1 MIIDYN
7 TVTVVDHNH
16 CAFAVAALVIK
27 RDGGFWFI
35 FKPRQHV
42 ITFVDGKHAGGNYGV
57 RMLMHNDNLDGD
69 CLIFDTL
76 TDDTLRQVAE
86 WMSSR
91 LQNEPS
97 EYDERKALEFL
108 QASLIVMRQQFDG
121 P

>member
-16 CAFAVAALVIK
+16 CAFAVAALAIK

-42 ITFVDGKHAGGNYGV
+42 ITFINDKHVGMYGV
-57 RMLMHNDNLDGD
+57 RALMCNDRLDDD

-91 LQNEPS
+91 LQDEPD
-97 EYDERKALEFL
+97 EYDERKAMEFL
-108 QASLIVMRQQFDG
+108 QASLAVMRQQFDG

>member
-16 CAFAVAALVIK
+16 CAFAVAALAIK
-27 RDGGFWFI
+27 RDSGWFI

-42 ITFVDGKHAGGNYGV
+42 ITLVDGKRAGGNYGV

-76 TDDTLRQVAE
+76 TDDTLQQVAE

-97 EYDERKALEFL
+97 EYDKRKALEFL
-108 QASLIVMRQQFDG
+108 QASLMVMRQQFDG